1 MQKLTKFLY
10 SQCTVADL
18 VLDIISQFG
27 KSPVI
32 TFRHEYRVVA
42 KSGITTFFF
51 DYFAFYH
58 SFKEILLS
66 VQYQRNSGAELCFT
80 VFLSVQFVKKFM
92 LAEMAA
98 TASKDSLQGLL
109 DNSREV
115 GNQLSAQVKNLLRD
129 TTKMGNSIRQYQS
142 MLNVNMTE
150 QEKLNALLS
159 QKKNELNERE
169 RTINELQDM
178 IKAQNDK
185 VQNLLSN
192 VKDALLGFSTDE
204 LTVREKDGKVYVAM
218 SDKLLFQSGSA
229 RLDKRGEEALG
240 KLAEVLN
247 KQTDIDV
254 FIEGHTDN
262 KPINTVQ
269 FKDNWDLSVIRA
281 TSVVRILIKNYNV
294 NPLQIQPSG
303 RGEYMPID
311 DNETIEGRSKNR
323 RTEIIMAPKLD
334 KLFQMLQSSE
344 ESK

>member
-1 MQKLTKFLY
+1 MKKITLFTFLT
-10 SQCTVADL
+10 
-18 VLDIISQFG
+18 
-27 KSPVI
+27 
-32 TFRHEYRVVA
+32 
-42 KSGITTFFF
+42 
-51 DYFAFYH
+51 
-58 SFKEILLS
+58 ILLCTS
-66 VQYQRNSGAELCFT
+66 CVT
-80 VFLSVQFVKKFM
+80 KKKFM
-92 LAEMAA
+92 LAELAA

-109 DNSREV
+109 TDCRNT
-115 GNQLSAQVKNLLRD
+115 GNQMSVQIKNLMRD

-150 QEKLNALLS
+150 QEKLNALLN

-169 RTINELQDM
+169 RTINELQQM
-178 IKAQNDK
+178 INAQNEK
-185 VQNLLSN
+185 VRKLLSS
-192 VKDALLGFSTDE
+192 VKDALLGFSSDE

-303 RGEYMPID
+303 RGEYMPVD
-311 DNETIEGRSKNR
+311 DNETAEGRSKNR

-334 KLFQMLQSSE
+334 KLFQMLQTSE
-344 ESK
+344 EAK

>member
-1 MQKLTKFLY
+1 MKKITLFTFLT
-10 SQCTVADL
+10 
-18 VLDIISQFG
+18 
-27 KSPVI
+27 
-32 TFRHEYRVVA
+32 
-42 KSGITTFFF
+42 
-51 DYFAFYH
+51 
-58 SFKEILLS
+58 ILLCTS
-66 VQYQRNSGAELCFT
+66 CVT
-80 VFLSVQFVKKFM
+80 KKKFM
-92 LAEMAA
+92 LAELAA

-109 DNSREV
+109 TDCRNT
-115 GNQLSAQVKNLLRD
+115 GNQMSVQIKNLMRD

-150 QEKLNALLS
+150 QEKLNALLN

-169 RTINELQDM
+169 RTINELQQM
-178 IKAQNDK
+178 INAQNEK
-185 VQNLLSN
+185 VRKLLSS
-192 VKDALLGFSTDE
+192 VKDALLGFSSDE

-218 SDKLLFQSGSA
+218 SDELLFQSGSA

-303 RGEYMPID
+303 RGEYMPVD
-311 DNETIEGRSKNR
+311 DNETAEGRSKNR

-334 KLFQMLQSSE
+334 KLFQMLQSTE
-344 ESK
+344 E

>member
-1 MQKLTKFLY
+1 MKKITLFTFLT
-10 SQCTVADL
+10 
-18 VLDIISQFG
+18 
-27 KSPVI
+27 
-32 TFRHEYRVVA
+32 
-42 KSGITTFFF
+42 
-51 DYFAFYH
+51 
-58 SFKEILLS
+58 ILLCTS
-66 VQYQRNSGAELCFT
+66 CVT
-80 VFLSVQFVKKFM
+80 KKKFM
-92 LAEMAA
+92 LAELAA

-109 DNSREV
+109 TDCRNT
-115 GNQLSAQVKNLLRD
+115 GNQMSVQIKNLMRD

-150 QEKLNALLS
+150 QEKLNALLN

-169 RTINELQDM
+169 CTINELQQM
-178 IKAQNDK
+178 INAQNEK
-185 VQNLLSN
+185 VRKLLSS
-192 VKDALLGFSTDE
+192 VKDALLGFSSDE

-294 NPLQIQPSG
+294 NPLQIQTSG
-303 RGEYMPID
+303 RGEYMPVD
-311 DNETIEGRSKNR
+311 DNETAEGRSKNR

-334 KLFQMLQSSE
+334 KLFQMLQSTE
-344 ESK
+344 E

>member
-1 MQKLTKFLY
+1 MKKITLFTFLT
-10 SQCTVADL
+10 
-18 VLDIISQFG
+18 
-27 KSPVI
+27 
-32 TFRHEYRVVA
+32 
-42 KSGITTFFF
+42 
-51 DYFAFYH
+51 
-58 SFKEILLS
+58 ILLCTS
-66 VQYQRNSGAELCFT
+66 CVT
-80 VFLSVQFVKKFM
+80 KKKFM
-92 LAEMAA
+92 LAELAA
-98 TASKDSLQGLL
+98 TASKDSFQGLL
-109 DNSREV
+109 TDCRNT
-115 GNQLSAQVKNLLRD
+115 GNQMSVQIKNLMRD

-150 QEKLNALLS
+150 QEKLNALLN

-169 RTINELQDM
+169 RTINELQQM
-178 IKAQNDK
+178 INAQNEK
-185 VQNLLSN
+185 VRKLLSS
-192 VKDALLGFSTDE
+192 VKDALLGFSSDE

-303 RGEYMPID
+303 RGEYMPVD
-311 DNETIEGRSKNR
+311 DNETAEGRSKNR

-334 KLFQMLQSSE
+334 KLFQMLQSTE
-344 ESK
+344 E

>member
-1 MQKLTKFLY
+1 MKKITLFTFLT
-10 SQCTVADL
+10 
-18 VLDIISQFG
+18 
-27 KSPVI
+27 
-32 TFRHEYRVVA
+32 
-42 KSGITTFFF
+42 
-51 DYFAFYH
+51 
-58 SFKEILLS
+58 ILLCTS
-66 VQYQRNSGAELCFT
+66 CVT
-80 VFLSVQFVKKFM
+80 KKKFM
-92 LAEMAA
+92 LAELAA

-109 DNSREV
+109 TDCRNT
-115 GNQLSAQVKNLLRD
+115 GNQMSVQIKNLMRD
-129 TTKMGNSIRQYQS
+129 KTKMGNSIRQYQS

-150 QEKLNALLS
+150 QEKLNALLN

-169 RTINELQDM
+169 CTINELQQM
-178 IKAQNDK
+178 INAQNEK
-185 VQNLLSN
+185 VRKLLSS
-192 VKDALLGFSTDE
+192 VKDALLGFSSDE

-303 RGEYMPID
+303 RGEYMPVD
-311 DNETIEGRSKNR
+311 DNETAEGRSKNR

-334 KLFQMLQSSE
+334 KLFQMLQSTE
-344 ESK
+344 E

>member
-1 MQKLTKFLY
+1 MKKITLFTFLT
-10 SQCTVADL
+10 
-18 VLDIISQFG
+18 
-27 KSPVI
+27 
-32 TFRHEYRVVA
+32 
-42 KSGITTFFF
+42 
-51 DYFAFYH
+51 
-58 SFKEILLS
+58 ILLCTS
-66 VQYQRNSGAELCFT
+66 CVT
-80 VFLSVQFVKKFM
+80 KKKFM
-92 LAEMAA
+92 LAELAA

-109 DNSREV
+109 TDCRNT
-115 GNQLSAQVKNLLRD
+115 GNQMSVQIKNLMRD

-150 QEKLNALLS
+150 QEKLNALLN

-169 RTINELQDM
+169 CTINELQQM
-178 IKAQNDK
+178 INAQNEK
-185 VQNLLSN
+185 VRTLLSS
-192 VKDALLGFSTDE
+192 VKDALLGFSSDE

-303 RGEYMPID
+303 RGEYMPVD
-311 DNETIEGRSKNR
+311 DNETAEGRSKNR

-334 KLFQMLQSSE
+334 KLFQMLQSTE
-344 ESK
+344 E

>member
-1 MQKLTKFLY
+1 MKKITLFTFLT
-10 SQCTVADL
+10 
-18 VLDIISQFG
+18 
-27 KSPVI
+27 
-32 TFRHEYRVVA
+32 
-42 KSGITTFFF
+42 
-51 DYFAFYH
+51 
-58 SFKEILLS
+58 ILLCTS
-66 VQYQRNSGAELCFT
+66 CVT
-80 VFLSVQFVKKFM
+80 KKKFM
-92 LAEMAA
+92 LAELAA

-109 DNSREV
+109 TDCRNT
-115 GNQLSAQVKNLLRD
+115 GNQMSVQIKNLMRD

-150 QEKLNALLS
+150 QEKLNALLN

-169 RTINELQDM
+169 CTINELQQM
-178 IKAQNDK
+178 INAQNEK
-185 VQNLLSN
+185 VRKLLSS
-192 VKDALLGFSTDE
+192 VKDALLGFSSDE

-269 FKDNWDLSVIRA
+269 FKENWDLSVIRA

-303 RGEYMPID
+303 RGEYMPVD
-311 DNETIEGRSKNR
+311 DNETAEGRSKNR

-334 KLFQMLQSSE
+334 KLFQMLQSTE
-344 ESK
+344 E

>member
-1 MQKLTKFLY
+1 MKKITLFTFLT
-10 SQCTVADL
+10 
-18 VLDIISQFG
+18 
-27 KSPVI
+27 
-32 TFRHEYRVVA
+32 
-42 KSGITTFFF
+42 
-51 DYFAFYH
+51 
-58 SFKEILLS
+58 ILLCTS
-66 VQYQRNSGAELCFT
+66 CVT
-80 VFLSVQFVKKFM
+80 KKKFM
-92 LAEMAA
+92 LAELAA

-109 DNSREV
+109 TDCRNT
-115 GNQLSAQVKNLLRD
+115 GNQMSVQIKNLMRD

-150 QEKLNALLS
+150 QEKLNALLN

-169 RTINELQDM
+169 RTINELQQM
-178 IKAQNDK
+178 INAQNEK
-185 VQNLLSN
+185 VRKLLSS
-192 VKDALLGFSTDE
+192 VKDALLGFSSDE
-204 LTVREKDGKVYVAM
+204 LTIREKDGKVYVAM

-303 RGEYMPID
+303 RGEYMPVD
-311 DNETIEGRSKNR
+311 DNETAEGRSKNR

-334 KLFQMLQSSE
+334 KLFQMLQSTE
-344 ESK
+344 E

>member
-1 MQKLTKFLY
+1 MKKITLFTLLTLLF
-10 SQCTVADL
+10 CTSCVT
-18 VLDIISQFG
+18 
-27 KSPVI
+27 K
-32 TFRHEYRVVA
+32 
-42 KSGITTFFF
+42 
-51 DYFAFYH
+51 
-58 SFKEILLS
+58 
-66 VQYQRNSGAELCFT
+66 
-80 VFLSVQFVKKFM
+80 KKFM

-98 TASKDSLQGLL
+98 TVSKDSLQGLL
-109 DNSREV
+109 TDCRHTNA
-115 GNQLSAQVKNLLRD
+115 QMSAQIKNLLRD

-142 MLNVNMTE
+142 MLNMNMTE
-150 QEKLNALLS
+150 QEKLNALLN

-169 RTINELQDM
+169 RTINELQQM
-178 IKAQNDK
+178 INAQNEK
-185 VQNLLSN
+185 VQNLLSS
-192 VKDALLGFSTDE
+192 VKDALLGFSSDE

-281 TSVVRILIKNYNV
+281 TSVVRILIKNYGV

-303 RGEYMPID
+303 RGEYMPVD
-311 DNETIEGRSKNR
+311 DNETAEGRSKNR

-344 ESK
+344 EVH

>member
-1 MQKLTKFLY
+1 MKKITLFTFLT
-10 SQCTVADL
+10 
-18 VLDIISQFG
+18 
-27 KSPVI
+27 
-32 TFRHEYRVVA
+32 
-42 KSGITTFFF
+42 
-51 DYFAFYH
+51 
-58 SFKEILLS
+58 ILLCTS
-66 VQYQRNSGAELCFT
+66 CVT
-80 VFLSVQFVKKFM
+80 KKKFM
-92 LAEMAA
+92 LAELAA

-109 DNSREV
+109 TDCRNT
-115 GNQLSAQVKNLLRD
+115 GNQMSVQIKNLMRD

-150 QEKLNALLS
+150 QEKLNALLN

-169 RTINELQDM
+169 RTINELQQM
-178 IKAQNDK
+178 INAQNEK
-185 VQNLLSN
+185 VRKLLSS
-192 VKDALLGFSTDE
+192 VKDALLGFSSDE

-240 KLAEVLN
+240 KLAEVLK

-303 RGEYMPID
+303 RGEYMPVD
-311 DNETIEGRSKNR
+311 DNETAEGRSKNR

-334 KLFQMLQSSE
+334 KLFQMLQSTE
-344 ESK
+344 E

>member
-1 MQKLTKFLY
+1 MKKITLFTFLT
-10 SQCTVADL
+10 
-18 VLDIISQFG
+18 
-27 KSPVI
+27 
-32 TFRHEYRVVA
+32 
-42 KSGITTFFF
+42 
-51 DYFAFYH
+51 
-58 SFKEILLS
+58 ILLCTS
-66 VQYQRNSGAELCFT
+66 CVT
-80 VFLSVQFVKKFM
+80 KKKFM
-92 LAEMAA
+92 LAELAA

-109 DNSREV
+109 TDCRNT
-115 GNQLSAQVKNLLRD
+115 GNQMSVQIKNLMRD

-150 QEKLNALLS
+150 QEKLNALLN

-169 RTINELQDM
+169 RTINELQQM
-178 IKAQNDK
+178 INAQNEK
-185 VQNLLSN
+185 VRKLLSS
-192 VKDALLGFSTDE
+192 VKDALLGFSSDE

-262 KPINTVQ
+262 KPINIVQ

-303 RGEYMPID
+303 RGEYMPVD
-311 DNETIEGRSKNR
+311 DNETAEGRSKNR

-334 KLFQMLQSSE
+334 KLFQMLQSTE
-344 ESK
+344 E

>member
-1 MQKLTKFLY
+1 
-10 SQCTVADL
+10 
-18 VLDIISQFG
+18 
-27 KSPVI
+27 
-32 TFRHEYRVVA
+32 
-42 KSGITTFFF
+42 
-51 DYFAFYH
+51 
-58 SFKEILLS
+58 
-66 VQYQRNSGAELCFT
+66 
-80 VFLSVQFVKKFM
+80 M
-92 LAEMAA
+92 LAELAA

-109 DNSREV
+109 TDCRNT
-115 GNQLSAQVKNLLRD
+115 GNQMSVQIKKLMRD

-150 QEKLNALLS
+150 QEKLNALLN

-169 RTINELQDM
+169 CTINELQQM
-178 IKAQNDK
+178 INAQNEK
-185 VQNLLSN
+185 VRKLLSS
-192 VKDALLGFSTDE
+192 VKDALLGFSSDE

-303 RGEYMPID
+303 RGEYMPVD
-311 DNETIEGRSKNR
+311 DNETAEGRSKNR

-334 KLFQMLQSSE
+334 KLFQMLQSTE
-344 ESK
+344 E

>member
-1 MQKLTKFLY
+1 MKKITLFTFLT
-10 SQCTVADL
+10 
-18 VLDIISQFG
+18 
-27 KSPVI
+27 
-32 TFRHEYRVVA
+32 
-42 KSGITTFFF
+42 
-51 DYFAFYH
+51 
-58 SFKEILLS
+58 ILLCTS
-66 VQYQRNSGAELCFT
+66 CVT
-80 VFLSVQFVKKFM
+80 KKKFM
-92 LAEMAA
+92 LAELAA

-109 DNSREV
+109 TDCRNT
-115 GNQLSAQVKNLLRD
+115 GNQMSVQIKNLMRD

-150 QEKLNALLS
+150 QEKLNALLN

-169 RTINELQDM
+169 CTINELQQM
-178 IKAQNDK
+178 INAQNEK
-185 VQNLLSN
+185 VRKLLSS
-192 VKDALLGFSTDE
+192 VKDALLGFSSDE

-303 RGEYMPID
+303 RCEYMPVD
-311 DNETIEGRSKNR
+311 DNETAEGRSKNR

-334 KLFQMLQSSE
+334 KLFQMLQSTE
-344 ESK
+344 E

>member
-1 MQKLTKFLY
+1 MKKITLFTFLT
-10 SQCTVADL
+10 
-18 VLDIISQFG
+18 
-27 KSPVI
+27 
-32 TFRHEYRVVA
+32 
-42 KSGITTFFF
+42 
-51 DYFAFYH
+51 
-58 SFKEILLS
+58 ILLCTS
-66 VQYQRNSGAELCFT
+66 CVT
-80 VFLSVQFVKKFM
+80 KKKFM
-92 LAEMAA
+92 LAELAA

-109 DNSREV
+109 TDCRNT
-115 GNQLSAQVKNLLRD
+115 GNQMSVQIKNLMRD

-150 QEKLNALLS
+150 QEKLNALLN

-169 RTINELQDM
+169 CTINELQQM
-178 IKAQNDK
+178 INAQNEK
-185 VQNLLSN
+185 VRKLLSS
-192 VKDALLGFSTDE
+192 VKDALLGFSSDE

-303 RGEYMPID
+303 RGEYMPVD

-334 KLFQMLQSSE
+334 KLFQMLQSTE
-344 ESK
+344 E

>member
-1 MQKLTKFLY
+1 MKKITLFTFLT
-10 SQCTVADL
+10 
-18 VLDIISQFG
+18 
-27 KSPVI
+27 
-32 TFRHEYRVVA
+32 
-42 KSGITTFFF
+42 
-51 DYFAFYH
+51 
-58 SFKEILLS
+58 ILLCTS
-66 VQYQRNSGAELCFT
+66 CVT
-80 VFLSVQFVKKFM
+80 KKKFM
-92 LAEMAA
+92 LAELAA

-109 DNSREV
+109 TDCLNT
-115 GNQLSAQVKNLLRD
+115 GNQMSVQIKNLMRD

-150 QEKLNALLS
+150 QEKLNALLN

-169 RTINELQDM
+169 RTINELQQM
-178 IKAQNDK
+178 INAQNEK
-185 VQNLLSN
+185 VRKLLSS
-192 VKDALLGFSTDE
+192 VKDALLGFSSDE

-303 RGEYMPID
+303 RGEYMPVD
-311 DNETIEGRSKNR
+311 DNETAEGRSKNR

-334 KLFQMLQSSE
+334 KLFQMLQSTE
-344 ESK
+344 E

>member
-1 MQKLTKFLY
+1 M
-10 SQCTVADL
+10 
-18 VLDIISQFG
+18 I
-27 KSPVI
+27 
-32 TFRHEYRVVA
+32 
-42 KSGITTFFF
+42 
-51 DYFAFYH
+51 
-58 SFKEILLS
+58 
-66 VQYQRNSGAELCFT
+66 
-80 VFLSVQFVKKFM
+80 
-92 LAEMAA
+92 
-98 TASKDSLQGLL
+98 
-109 DNSREV
+109 
-115 GNQLSAQVKNLLRD
+115 
-129 TTKMGNSIRQYQS
+129 
-142 MLNVNMTE
+142 
-150 QEKLNALLS
+150 

-169 RTINELQDM
+169 RTINELQNM

-303 RGEYMPID
+303 RGEYMPVD
-311 DNETIEGRSKNR
+311 DNETVEGRSKNR
-323 RTEIIMAPKLD
+323 RTEIIKAPKLD

-344 ESK
+344 EAK

>member
-1 MQKLTKFLY
+1 MKKIALFTFLTLLL
-10 SQCTVADL
+10 CTSCVT
-18 VLDIISQFG
+18 
-27 KSPVI
+27 K
-32 TFRHEYRVVA
+32 
-42 KSGITTFFF
+42 
-51 DYFAFYH
+51 
-58 SFKEILLS
+58 
-66 VQYQRNSGAELCFT
+66 
-80 VFLSVQFVKKFM
+80 KKFM
-92 LAEMAA
+92 MTEAA
-98 TASKDSLQGLL
+98 RIASIDSLQSLL
-109 DNSREV
+109 TDCRNT
-115 GNQLSAQVKNLLRD
+115 GDQLSAQIKKLLRD
-129 TTKMGNSIRQYQS
+129 TTQMGNS
-142 MLNVNMTE
+142 TE

-159 QKKNELNERE
+159 QKKNELSERE

-178 IKAQNDK
+178 INAQNEK
-185 VQNLLSN
+185 VKQLLNS

-281 TSVVRILIKNYNV
+281 TSVVRILIKNYGV

-303 RGEYMPID
+303 RGEYMPVD
-311 DNETIEGRSKNR
+311 DNETAEGRSKNR

-334 KLFQMLQSSE
+334 KLFQMLQTSE
-344 ESK
+344 EVK

>member
-1 MQKLTKFLY
+1 MKKITLFTLLTLLF
-10 SQCTVADL
+10 CTSCVT
-18 VLDIISQFG
+18 I
-27 KSPVI
+27 
-32 TFRHEYRVVA
+32 
-42 KSGITTFFF
+42 
-51 DYFAFYH
+51 
-58 SFKEILLS
+58 
-66 VQYQRNSGAELCFT
+66 
-80 VFLSVQFVKKFM
+80 KKFM

-109 DNSREV
+109 TDCRHTNA
-115 GNQLSAQVKNLLRD
+115 QMSAQIKNLLRD

-142 MLNVNMTE
+142 MLNMNMTE
-150 QEKLNALLS
+150 QEKLNALLN

-169 RTINELQDM
+169 RTINELQQM
-178 IKAQNDK
+178 INAQNEK
-185 VQNLLSN
+185 VQKLLSS
-192 VKDALLGFSTDE
+192 VKDALLGFSSDE

-281 TSVVRILIKNYNV
+281 TSVVRILIKNYGV

-303 RGEYMPID
+303 RGEYMPVD
-311 DNETIEGRSKNR
+311 DNETAEGRSKNR

-344 ESK
+344 EQN

>member
-1 MQKLTKFLY
+1 MKKITLFTFLT
-10 SQCTVADL
+10 
-18 VLDIISQFG
+18 
-27 KSPVI
+27 
-32 TFRHEYRVVA
+32 
-42 KSGITTFFF
+42 
-51 DYFAFYH
+51 
-58 SFKEILLS
+58 ILLCTS
-66 VQYQRNSGAELCFT
+66 CVT
-80 VFLSVQFVKKFM
+80 KKKFM
-92 LAEMAA
+92 LAELAA

-109 DNSREV
+109 TDCRNT
-115 GNQLSAQVKNLLRD
+115 GNQMSVQIKNLMRD

-150 QEKLNALLS
+150 QEKLNALLN

-169 RTINELQDM
+169 RTINELQQM
-178 IKAQNDK
+178 INAQNEK
-185 VQNLLSN
+185 VRRLLSS
-192 VKDALLGFSTDE
+192 VKDALLGFSSDE

-303 RGEYMPID
+303 RGEYMPVD
-311 DNETIEGRSKNR
+311 DNETAEGRSKNR

-334 KLFQMLQSSE
+334 KLFQMLQSTE
-344 ESK
+344 E

>member
-1 MQKLTKFLY
+1 MKKIALFTFLTLLL
-10 SQCTVADL
+10 CTSCVT
-18 VLDIISQFG
+18 
-27 KSPVI
+27 K
-32 TFRHEYRVVA
+32 
-42 KSGITTFFF
+42 
-51 DYFAFYH
+51 
-58 SFKEILLS
+58 
-66 VQYQRNSGAELCFT
+66 
-80 VFLSVQFVKKFM
+80 KKFM
-92 LAEMAA
+92 MTEAA
-98 TASKDSLQGLL
+98 RIASIDSLQSLL
-109 DNSREV
+109 TDCRNT
-115 GNQLSAQVKNLLRD
+115 GDQLSAQIKKLLRD
-129 TTKMGNSIRQYQS
+129 TTQMGNSIRQYQS
-142 MLNVNMTE
+142 MLSTNMTE

-159 QKKNELNERE
+159 QKKNELSERE

-178 IKAQNDK
+178 INAQNEK
-185 VQNLLSN
+185 VKQLLNS

-281 TSVVRILIKNYNV
+281 TSVVRILIKNYGV

-303 RGEYMPID
+303 RGEYMPVD
-311 DNETIEGRSKNR
+311 DNETAEGRSKNR
-323 RTEIIMAPKLD
+323 RLSW
-334 KLFQMLQSSE
+334 LQSWTSC
-344 ESK
+344 SRCYRLPKRLNKKIIIRDCQKVDSLLLYRNKAIIFIALYDITHPCFY

>member
-1 MQKLTKFLY
+1 MKKITLFTFLT
-10 SQCTVADL
+10 
-18 VLDIISQFG
+18 
-27 KSPVI
+27 
-32 TFRHEYRVVA
+32 
-42 KSGITTFFF
+42 
-51 DYFAFYH
+51 
-58 SFKEILLS
+58 ILLCTS
-66 VQYQRNSGAELCFT
+66 CVT
-80 VFLSVQFVKKFM
+80 KKKFM
-92 LAEMAA
+92 LAELAA

-109 DNSREV
+109 TDCRNT
-115 GNQLSAQVKNLLRD
+115 GNQMSVQIKNLMRD

-150 QEKLNALLS
+150 QEKLNALLN

-169 RTINELQDM
+169 RTINELQQM
-178 IKAQNDK
+178 INAQNEK
-185 VQNLLSN
+185 VRKLLSS
-192 VKDALLGFSTDE
+192 VKDALLGFSSDE

-281 TSVVRILIKNYNV
+281 TSVVRILIKHYNV

-303 RGEYMPID
+303 RGEYMPVD
-311 DNETIEGRSKNR
+311 DNETAEGRSKNR

-334 KLFQMLQSSE
+334 KLFQMLQSTE
-344 ESK
+344 E

>member
-1 MQKLTKFLY
+1 MKKITLFTFLT
-10 SQCTVADL
+10 
-18 VLDIISQFG
+18 
-27 KSPVI
+27 
-32 TFRHEYRVVA
+32 
-42 KSGITTFFF
+42 
-51 DYFAFYH
+51 
-58 SFKEILLS
+58 ILLCTS
-66 VQYQRNSGAELCFT
+66 CVT
-80 VFLSVQFVKKFM
+80 KKKFM
-92 LAEMAA
+92 LAELAA

-109 DNSREV
+109 TDCRNT
-115 GNQLSAQVKNLLRD
+115 GNQMSVQIKNLMRD

-150 QEKLNALLS
+150 QEKLNALLN

-169 RTINELQDM
+169 RTINELQQM
-178 IKAQNDK
+178 INAQNEK
-185 VQNLLSN
+185 VRKLLSS
-192 VKDALLGFSTDE
+192 VKDALLGFSSDE

-269 FKDNWDLSVIRA
+269 FKDNWDVSVIRA

-303 RGEYMPID
+303 RGEYMPVD
-311 DNETIEGRSKNR
+311 DNETAEGRSKNR

-334 KLFQMLQSSE
+334 KLFQMLQSTE
-344 ESK
+344 E

>member
-1 MQKLTKFLY
+1 MKKITLFTFLT
-10 SQCTVADL
+10 
-18 VLDIISQFG
+18 
-27 KSPVI
+27 
-32 TFRHEYRVVA
+32 
-42 KSGITTFFF
+42 
-51 DYFAFYH
+51 
-58 SFKEILLS
+58 ILLCTS
-66 VQYQRNSGAELCFT
+66 CVT
-80 VFLSVQFVKKFM
+80 KKKFM
-92 LAEMAA
+92 LAELAA

-109 DNSREV
+109 TDCRNT
-115 GNQLSAQVKNLLRD
+115 GNQMSVQIKKLMRD

-150 QEKLNALLS
+150 QEKLNALLN

-169 RTINELQDM
+169 RTINELQQM
-178 IKAQNDK
+178 INAQNEK
-185 VQNLLSN
+185 VRKLLSS
-192 VKDALLGFSTDE
+192 VKDALLGFSSDE
-204 LTVREKDGKVYVAM
+204 LTVREKNGKVYVAM

-303 RGEYMPID
+303 RGEYMPVD
-311 DNETIEGRSKNR
+311 DNETAEGRSKNR

-334 KLFQMLQSSE
+334 KLFQMLQSTE
-344 ESK
+344 E

>member
-1 MQKLTKFLY
+1 MKKITLFTFLT
-10 SQCTVADL
+10 
-18 VLDIISQFG
+18 
-27 KSPVI
+27 
-32 TFRHEYRVVA
+32 
-42 KSGITTFFF
+42 
-51 DYFAFYH
+51 
-58 SFKEILLS
+58 ILLCTS
-66 VQYQRNSGAELCFT
+66 CVT
-80 VFLSVQFVKKFM
+80 KKKFM
-92 LAEMAA
+92 LAELAA

-109 DNSREV
+109 TDCRNT
-115 GNQLSAQVKNLLRD
+115 GNQMSVQIKNLMRD

-150 QEKLNALLS
+150 QEKLNALLN

-169 RTINELQDM
+169 RTINELQQM
-178 IKAQNDK
+178 INAQNEK
-185 VQNLLSN
+185 VRKLLSS
-192 VKDALLGFSTDE
+192 VKDALLGFSSDE

-281 TSVVRILIKNYNV
+281 TSVVRILIRNYNV

-303 RGEYMPID
+303 RGEYMPVD
-311 DNETIEGRSKNR
+311 DNETAEGRSKNR

-334 KLFQMLQSSE
+334 KLFQMLQSTE
-344 ESK
+344 E

>member
-1 MQKLTKFLY
+1 MKKITLFTFLT
-10 SQCTVADL
+10 
-18 VLDIISQFG
+18 
-27 KSPVI
+27 
-32 TFRHEYRVVA
+32 
-42 KSGITTFFF
+42 
-51 DYFAFYH
+51 
-58 SFKEILLS
+58 ILLCTS
-66 VQYQRNSGAELCFT
+66 CVT
-80 VFLSVQFVKKFM
+80 KKKFM
-92 LAEMAA
+92 LAELAA

-109 DNSREV
+109 TDCRNT
-115 GNQLSAQVKNLLRD
+115 GNQMSVQIKNLMRD

-142 MLNVNMTE
+142 MLSTNMTE

-159 QKKNELNERE
+159 QKKNELSERE

-178 IKAQNDK
+178 INAQNEK
-185 VQNLLSN
+185 VKQLLNS

-204 LTVREKDGKVYVAM
+204 LTVREKDGKVYVATV
-218 SDKLLFQSGSA
+218 SYTHLRAHEA

-281 TSVVRILIKNYNV
+281 TSVVRILIKNYGV

-303 RGEYMPID
+303 RGEYMPVD
-311 DNETIEGRSKNR
+311 DNETAEGRSKNR

-334 KLFQMLQSSE
+334 KLFQMLQSTE
-344 ESK
+344 E

>member
-1 MQKLTKFLY
+1 MKKITLFTFLT
-10 SQCTVADL
+10 
-18 VLDIISQFG
+18 
-27 KSPVI
+27 
-32 TFRHEYRVVA
+32 
-42 KSGITTFFF
+42 
-51 DYFAFYH
+51 
-58 SFKEILLS
+58 ILLCTS
-66 VQYQRNSGAELCFT
+66 CVT
-80 VFLSVQFVKKFM
+80 KKKFM
-92 LAEMAA
+92 LAELAA

-109 DNSREV
+109 TDCRNT
-115 GNQLSAQVKNLLRD
+115 GNQMSVQIKNLMRD

-150 QEKLNALLS
+150 QEKLNALLN

-169 RTINELQDM
+169 CTINELQQM
-178 IKAQNDK
+178 INAQNEK
-185 VQNLLSN
+185 VRKLLSS
-192 VKDALLGFSTDE
+192 VKDALLGFSSDE

-303 RGEYMPID
+303 RGEYMPVD
-311 DNETIEGRSKNR
+311 DNETAEGRSKNR

-334 KLFQMLQSSE
+334 TLFQMLQSTE
-344 ESK
+344 E